1 MFTINTI
8 NITIIFNVI
17 LNIKNDIFI
26 VLHVSPKILPNPY
39 TVHPFILLPFKCGTT
54 LPTIIDLLFS
64 LTCINLPTIPSN
76 HHWVNLAMNTVIL
89 STICT
94 TDLSTILPTHL
105 SPNTPTHLFFNALIF
120 QVHTSNFII
129 NLFSLHI
136 SINLLTN
143 TIFLI
148 IHLPHW
154 VNTNILS
161 TSYLPFK
168 FTKLPYT
175 LFIKPTYKPLFNPST
190 LINLPTN
197 QPGCLPLNFPLP
209 LNLIAH

>member
-1 MFTINTI
+1 MFTIN
-8 NITIIFNVI
+8 IFNVI
-17 LNIKNDIFI
+17 LNIKSDIFI
-26 VLHVSPKILPNPY
+26 ILSPKILPNPY

-54 LPTIIDLLFS
+54 LPAIIDLLFS
-64 LTCINLPTIPSN
+64 HACIYLPTVPSN
-76 HHWVNLAMNTVIL
+76 HHWVNLAMNTEIL

-94 TDLSTILPTHL
+94 TNLSTTFPTHL
-105 SPNTPTHLFFNALIF
+105 SSNTPTHLFFNALIL

-148 IHLPHW
+148 IQLPHW

-161 TSYLPFK
+161 TIELPPSGYLPFK
-168 FTKLPYT
+168 FTKLPYI

-209 LNLIAH
+209 LNLIVH